1 MKRLSIGRF
10 AKLTGLSVRA
20 LRLYDENGLLE
31 PATVD
36 PESRYRF
43 YDSKQVNLAS
53 KIRAL
58 RQCDMSLEDIRT
70 VINHPKQA
78 GKIFEQHL
86 VYLKDQLE
94 VRKRMITDMEN
105 MIKDS

>member
-31 PATVD
+31 PASID

-43 YDSKQVNLAS
+43 YDAKQVSLAS
-53 KIRAL
+53 KIRQL

-70 VINHPKQA
+70 VLNHPKQA
-78 GKIFEQHL
+78 AKIFERHM

-94 VRKRMITDMEN
+94 VRKRMITDMDGL
-105 MIKDS
+105 IKEL